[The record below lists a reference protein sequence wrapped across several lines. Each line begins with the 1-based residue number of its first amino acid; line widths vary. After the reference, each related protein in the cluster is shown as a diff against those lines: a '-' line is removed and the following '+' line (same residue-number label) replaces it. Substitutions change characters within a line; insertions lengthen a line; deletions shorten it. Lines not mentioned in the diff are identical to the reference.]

1 MDCLSDPEKKKRN
14 IFPQKLLSHITLCVV
29 LSTRLV
35 SDGKWC
41 QYSNSSHPFHIVGGI
56 AAFYNRIKIPF
67 KVGTYTSAVTRM
79 WPWNVAWECGL
90 GMWPGNVAWER
101 GLGTWP
107 GNVAKATAVH
117 HVLHYLILF
126 PGNGFFLWPL

>member
-1 MDCLSDPEKKKRN
+1 MRRKICMDCLSDPEKKSE
-14 IFPQKLLSHITLCVV
+14 IFFHKSCSRTLHCV
-29 LSTRLV
+29 LCCPSTRLV

-67 KVGTYTSAVTRM
+67 KVGTYTSAVTSAVTRM

-90 GMWPGNVAWER
+90 GMWPGNVAWEC

-107 GNVAKATAVH
+107 KLLQYITGCIT
-117 HVLHYLILF
+117 
-126 PGNGFFLWPL
+126 